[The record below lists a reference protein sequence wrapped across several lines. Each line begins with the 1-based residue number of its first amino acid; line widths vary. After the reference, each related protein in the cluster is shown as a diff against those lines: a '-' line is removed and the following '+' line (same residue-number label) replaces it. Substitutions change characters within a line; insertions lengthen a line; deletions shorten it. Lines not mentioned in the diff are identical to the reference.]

1 VRSRTH
7 HLHEDELFDAYLAE
21 RGGAPADPPS
31 AEHLAECGRCA
42 GRYAELVEVHET
54 LRAEAEAE
62 ADAIFTPERLQAQQ
76 QQIAR
81 RLETVG
87 RAARILSFPSQFVRG
102 RVSASTP
109 RVATRWIAA
118 AAAAGL
124 FVGVAAG
131 MFLDNTHES
140 TPTVGQLASVHRLE
154 SAPRPARLGPS
165 AAARATAGPEN
176 DDAFLNELDSAL
188 DRPYTRELA
197 PFDALT
203 PHVRE
208 VTNQIR

>member
-1 VRSRTH
+1 MRTRTH
-7 HLHEDELFDAYLAE
+7 HLHDERLFDCCLAE
-21 RGGAPADPPS
+21 DAGEPADPPT
-31 AEHLAECGRCA
+31 AEHLAECGRCSE
-42 GRYAELVEVHET
+42 RYAG
-54 LRAEAEAE
+54 LRQLLESIRTDGVAES
-62 ADAIFTPERLQAQQ
+62 DAVFTPDRLQAQQ

-81 RLETVG
+81 RIAHVG
-87 RAARILSFPSQFVRG
+87 RAARVLSFPAQFVSRHVG
-102 RVSASTP
+102 AATH

-131 MFLDNTHES
+131 MFLNNAHGRAAS
-140 TPTVGQLASVHRLE
+140 VGQLASVHRTASPPPL
-154 SAPRPARLGPS
+154 PGRL
-165 AAARATAGPEN
+165 AAARAGGAASQN
-176 DDAFLNELDSAL
+176 ADDAFLSELDVAL